1 MKTLSYTQTPLQTKV
16 FTHRRLYTQKPLHTD
31 AFTHRRSY
39 TKMLLHTEPCTQSL
53 SHTHTHFQH
62 RDRVA
67 TDASRSD
74 FFVHFFACADRH
86 FVLKRCNRRFGIG
99 FRLSSCTQGSL
110 GTDTFNGRNFRIHT
124 NVLYSSHK
132 AVFTQNPLQT
142 LLHTNVLKHSFLQT
156 KAFALSSLEIAQR
169 VFDTEKP
176 LHRAVF
182 THNQFLHTEVC
193 TQMGRCTQ
201 KFLPTESFSQ
211 SSL

>member
-1 MKTLSYTQTPLQTKV
+1 MKTLSYTQT
-16 FTHRRLYTQKPLHTD
+16 
-31 AFTHRRSY
+31 
-39 TKMLLHTEPCTQSL
+39 LLHIDARTQRCFYTQSL
-53 SHTHTHFQH
+53 AHRVFHTHTHFQH

-176 LHRAVF
+176 Y
-182 THNQFLHTEVC
+182 TEQFLHTINFY
-193 TQMGRCTQ
+193 TQ
-201 KFLPTESFSQ
+201 KFVHRWAVAHKSFYPQ
-211 SSL
+211 NPFHRAVCRHCLGC